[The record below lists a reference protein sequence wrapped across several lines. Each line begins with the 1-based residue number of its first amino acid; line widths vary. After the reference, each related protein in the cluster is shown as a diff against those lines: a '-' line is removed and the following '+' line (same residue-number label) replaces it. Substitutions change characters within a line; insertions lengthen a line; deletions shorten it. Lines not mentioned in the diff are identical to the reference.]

1 MVYSFFN
8 YKDNWEESEN
18 EFLKVTFCVSV
29 GQDPS
34 SGGMGREV
42 VVEIHSAMHE

>member
-8 YKDNWEESEN
+8 YKSNWEESEN

-29 GQDPS
+29 GQDPG